1 MLSLNNPLV
10 PLRAQFRVDIKLKAT
25 TPAAISVS
33 TGIILQIQFMNVTL
47 SLKCDFCHYWMSA
60 PHPASKISR

>member
-10 PLRAQFRVDIKLKAT
+10 PLRAQFRVDIKAT

-33 TGIILQIQFMNVTL
+33 TGSILQFMTVTL
-47 SLKCDFCHYWMSA
+47 SLKSDILSML
-60 PHPASKISR
+60 PE